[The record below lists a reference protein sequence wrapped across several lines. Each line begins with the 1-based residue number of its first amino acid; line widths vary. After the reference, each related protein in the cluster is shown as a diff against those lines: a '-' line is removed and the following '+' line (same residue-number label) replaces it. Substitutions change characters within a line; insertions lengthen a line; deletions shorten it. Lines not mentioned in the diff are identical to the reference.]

1 MMTQTHLLIAV
12 AALARSNV
20 ETRNRAVIAGA
31 LIPDIAI
38 YGLFVVAILTG
49 IPQSELW
56 DDVYWQ
62 AGWQS
67 VFAIGNSA
75 PLYFSIL
82 LIALLAKRKN
92 SAAWPEWLSVFAYAA
107 LLHLVADF
115 PVHSDDAHQHFWP
128 FTNWR
133 FHSPLSYWEH
143 DHYGMWVGLF
153 ESVLGIACALIITYR
168 FKRLW
173 VSLTVGVMSL
183 PYLLRPATLLW
194 EFTKGFGQG

>member
-12 AALARSNV
+12 AALARPN
-20 ETRNRAVIAGA
+20 TKARNGAVIAGA

-38 YGLFVVAILTG
+38 YGLFVVALLTG

-62 AGWQS
+62 PGWQS

-75 PLYFSIL
+75 PLYLSVL
-82 LIALLAKRKN
+82 LIALLAERK
-92 SAAWPEWLSVFAYAA
+92 SSTAWPMWLSVFAYAA

-115 PVHSDDAHQHFWP
+115 PMHSDDAHQHFWP

-133 FHSPLSYWEH
+133 FHSPLSYWER

-153 ESVLGIACALIITYR
+153 ESALGIACALIITYR

-173 VSLTVGVMSL
+173 VSLSVGVLSL

-194 EFTKGFGQG
+194 EVTKGLGQS